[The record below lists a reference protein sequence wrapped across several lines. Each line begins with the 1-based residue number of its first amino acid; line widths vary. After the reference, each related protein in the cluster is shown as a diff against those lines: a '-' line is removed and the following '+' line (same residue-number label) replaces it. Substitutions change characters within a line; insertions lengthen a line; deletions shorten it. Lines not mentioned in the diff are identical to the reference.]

1 MTRSCRTVLSATHIS
16 MPNLSSLSMSMSEQ
30 RTSRRKSGTPTM
42 FKKIGLPIKLVRL
55 LLLLFLFEPR
65 SQYPLVDLSCGR
77 SACFIFY
84 MMLSGQI
91 PTHPAGKKM
100 LFNSPY
106 LTICF
111 SSPDGSKAA
120 HQKARS
126 EQQESAQ
133 SSNKRARIEFASS
146 TTSAPQRVSGTRS
159 DANNPYLQHH
169 SRAVPTAPPRK
180 SRFGTQYGAG
190 SIEQIKSGRQPWG

>member
-1 MTRSCRTVLSATHIS
+1 
-16 MPNLSSLSMSMSEQ
+16 MSMSEQ
-30 RTSRRKSGTPTM
+30 RTSRRKFGTPTT
-42 FKKIGLPIKLVRL
+42 FRKIGLPTKSVRL
-55 LLLLFLFEPR
+55 FLSFLFERR
-65 SQYPLVDLSCGR
+65 SQYPLVDPPCGR
-77 SACFIFY
+77 SACFIPSKISV
-84 MMLSGQI
+84 LSGQI
-91 PTHPAGKKM
+91 PTHSAGENVVY
-100 LFNSPY
+100 F
-106 LTICF
+106 TICF

-133 SSNKRARIEFASS
+133 SPNKRARVEFASS

-190 SIEQIKSGRQPWG
+190 SIEQIKSGRRPWG

>member
-1 MTRSCRTVLSATHIS
+1 

-30 RTSRRKSGTPTM
+30 RTSRRKFGTPTT
-42 FKKIGLPIKLVRL
+42 FRKIGLPTKSVRL
-55 LLLLFLFEPR
+55 LLSFLFERR

-77 SACFIFY
+77 SACSIPY
-84 MMLSGQI
+84 MVSVLSGQI
-91 PTHPAGKKM
+91 PTHPAGEKNAVQ
-100 LFNSPY
+100 LVVPHH
-106 LTICF
+106 LL
-111 SSPDGSKAA
+111 SSLDGSKAA
-120 HQKARS
+120 RQKARS

-190 SIEQIKSGRQPWG
+190 SVEQIKSGRRPWA